1 MSTPTLLLPELRR
14 VAPFDRSQHLA
25 RWISRGDRLPAAAS
39 GREVA
44 LRECFEFLGTVFPHA
59 ALARSAESSDVAGAL
74 WLNADPAYVVA
85 DAVTLRM
92 LACGDLEL
100 AVEENAELAKSLR
113 TLFGDA
119 GFPLELSPSGRWQ
132 LRCPT
137 DSRLPRF
144 STPAE
149 TLGDDLAKHLPSG
162 DNERQW
168 RHLLNE
174 AQVILHNQAINLRR
188 IQQGQPPANSVWFWG
203 AGVLPEWVRTKFTRV
218 VSADGEVAAL
228 ARLANVAAVETD
240 WSVDSVS
247 ENILLDLGNAGDGE
261 RLDGHLARIDSR
273 LRNKKIGELRIA
285 FADGERYIYAPS
297 HRWRFWRSIKSLMTR

>member
-1 MSTPTLLLPELRR
+1 MSTLTLLLPELQR

-25 RWISRGDRLPAAAS
+25 RWISRGNRLSVAAP

-44 LRECFEFLGTVFPHA
+44 LRECFEFLGAAFPHA
-59 ALARSAESSDVAGAL
+59 ALIRSAESNDIAGAL
-74 WLNADPAYVVA
+74 WLNADAAYVAA

-92 LACGDLEL
+92 LACGVVGLS
-100 AVEENAELAKSLR
+100 AEENAELAKSLR

-119 GFPLELSPSGRWQ
+119 GFPLEISPSGRWQ
-132 LRCPT
+132 LRCPR

-144 STPAE
+144 ATPAE

-174 AQVILHNQAINLRR
+174 AQVILHNQPVNERR
-188 IQQGQPPANSVWFWG
+188 IRQGQLPANSVWFWG
-203 AGVLPEWVRTKFTRV
+203 AGVLPEWVRTKFTQV

-228 ARLANVAAVETD
+228 AKLANAVAVGAD
-240 WSVDSVS
+240 WSVDSAS

-261 RLDGHLARIDSR
+261 RLDGHLMRVNDA
-273 LRNKKIGELRIA
+273 LRNKKIVELRIA
-285 FADGERYIYAPS
+285 SSDGARYLYAPS
-297 HRWRFWRSIKSLMTR
+297 HRWRFWRSIKPLKT

>member
-1 MSTPTLLLPELRR
+1 MSTLTLLLPELQR

-25 RWISRGDRLPAAAS
+25 RWISRGDRLSVAAP

-44 LRECFEFLGTVFPHA
+44 LRECFEFLGTDFPHA
-59 ALARSAESSDVAGAL
+59 ALFRCAESNDVAGAL
-74 WLNADPAYVVA
+74 WLNADAAYVAA

-92 LACGDLEL
+92 LACGVIGLS
-100 AVEENAELAKSLR
+100 AEENAELAKSLR

-119 GFPLELSPSGRWQ
+119 GFPLEISPSGGWQ
-132 LRCPT
+132 LRCPR

-144 STPAE
+144 ATPAE

-174 AQVILHNQAINLRR
+174 AQVILHNQPVNERR
-188 IQQGQPPANSVWFWG
+188 IRQGQLPANSVWFWG
-203 AGVLPEWVRTKFTRV
+203 AGVLPEWVRTKFTGV
-218 VSADGEVAAL
+218 VSAGVEVAAL
-228 ARLANVAAVETD
+228 AKLANAVAVGAD
-240 WSVDSVS
+240 WSVDSAS

-261 RLDGHLARIDSR
+261 RLDGHLTR
-273 LRNKKIGELRIA
+273 LNDALRHKKIVELRIA
-285 FADGERYIYAPS
+285 SSDGARYAYAPS
-297 HRWRFWRSIKSLMTR
+297 HRWRFWRSIKPLTA

>member
-1 MSTPTLLLPELRR
+1 MSTLTLLLPELQR

-25 RWISRGDRLPAAAS
+25 RWISRGNRLSVAAP
-39 GREVA
+39 GREVV
-44 LRECFEFLGTVFPHA
+44 LRECFEFLGTDFPHA
-59 ALARSAESSDVAGAL
+59 ALFRCAESNDVAGAL
-74 WLNADPAYVVA
+74 WLNADAAYVAA

-92 LACGDLEL
+92 LACGVVGLS
-100 AVEENAELAKSLR
+100 AEENAELAKSLR

-119 GFPLELSPSGRWQ
+119 GFPLEISPSGRWQ
-132 LRCPT
+132 LRCPR

-144 STPAE
+144 ATPAE

-174 AQVILHNQAINLRR
+174 AQVILHNQPVNERR
-188 IQQGQPPANSVWFWG
+188 IRQGQLPANSVWFWG
-203 AGVLPEWVRTKFTRV
+203 AGVLPEWVRTKFTQV

-228 ARLANVAAVETD
+228 AKLANAVAVGAD
-240 WSVDSVS
+240 WPVDSAS

-261 RLDGHLARIDSR
+261 RLEGHLTRVNDA
-273 LRNKKIGELRIA
+273 LRSKKIVELRIA
-285 FADGERYIYAPS
+285 SADGARYAYAPS
-297 HRWRFWRSIKSLMTR
+297 HRWRFWRSIKPLTA